1 MNTDLST
8 DIRTTAEVEA
18 NKAARQEDR
27 VEARNAK
34 AAGRSAKEDAV
45 WERQRRDIARLP
57 EGGEPI
63 TIGHH
68 SEGRHRAAI
77 ARADRSMRAASAYE
91 EAK

>member
-1 MNTDLST
+1 M
-8 DIRTTAEVEA
+8 
-18 NKAARQEDR
+18 
-27 VEARNAK
+27 EARNAK

-63 TIGHH
+63 KIGHH

-77 ARADRSMRAASAYE
+77 ARADRSMRAASDVRRGQGRCRACRSCRPHNGM
-91 EAK
+91 AG